1 MKNYIIIPGSGST
14 PFDNW
19 YHWAQQELENK
30 GFNVVVPYLG
40 QGEFQNYKT
49 WSKIIG
55 AYVKA
60 GIIGKQT
67 TIIAHDVACVFITRF
82 LVENKVSVDGVI
94 TVSPFNTILG
104 MEDDKLN
111 KSFITKNDK
120 LKKVER
126 FVKFYHAFISD
137 NDPIVS
143 EDVFEKFCE
152 TVGAKKHVV
161 GGAGHFSGENCKG
174 GFKDLIDLIDNIN
187 KII

>member
-1 MKNYIIIPGSGST
+1 MKNYVIIPGSGAT

-19 YHWAQQELENK
+19 YRWAQKELEEK
-30 GFNVVVPYLG
+30 GFNVCIPYLG

-49 WSKIIG
+49 WAKLIG

-60 GIIGKQT
+60 GIIGKNT

-82 LVENKVSVDGVI
+82 LIENKVSVDGVI
-94 TVSPFNTILG
+94 AVSPFNTILG

-120 LKKVER
+120 LAKIDR

-137 NDPIVS
+137 NDPVVS
-143 EDVFEKFCE
+143 EDIFEKFCE
-152 TVGAKKHVV
+152 LTGAKKHIVV
-161 GGAGHFSGENCKG
+161 GAGHFAENISSK
-174 GFKDLIDLIDNIN
+174 GFKDLIDLVDNIN